1 MLEEELV
8 NNLTAGGAAIT
19 KNTISNTQQSNGL
32 EFFRAYKVPLLK
44 KACVQADSL
53 CMAQRTSS
61 PQSSMEVKTC
71 FQAAFLLRVHNDFTA
86 LRGQRTGPCTV
97 KS

>member
-32 EFFRAYKVPLLK
+32 KFFRAYKVPLLK

-53 CMAQRTSS
+53 CMAQRTSP

-86 LRGQRTGPCTV
+86 LRGQWTGPCTV

>member
-32 EFFRAYKVPLLK
+32 EFFRAYNVPLLK
-44 KACVQADSL
+44 KACVQADS
-53 CMAQRTSS
+53 
-61 PQSSMEVKTC
+61 
-71 FQAAFLLRVHNDFTA
+71 FLYGSKNII
-86 LRGQRTGPCTV
+86 PTV
-97 KS
+97 

>member
-8 NNLTAGGAAIT
+8 NNLTAGGAA

-86 LRGQRTGPCTV
+86 LRGQWTGPCTV